1 MTKSASPANGPANTG
16 FGIPYLTGDQIR
28 SSFIEFFQSKAHTYV
43 PSSPVVPHDDPTLL
57 FINAGMNQFKSALLG
72 ENREGWKRVANSQK
86 CIRVSGKHNDLDEVG
101 RDTYHHTLF
110 EMLGNWSFGDYYKKE
125 AISWAWELL
134 TEVWKLPKDRLFASV
149 YKNDDEAMEI
159 WKTRTDI
166 PHDRILRF
174 GDKEN
179 FWEMGDVGPCGPCS
193 EIHFDMGDPET
204 REATF
209 ADPVHGVNGTN
220 ARYIEIWNLV
230 FMQFERIAGGDL
242 KPLKNKN
249 VDTGM
254 GFERAC
260 SVIQGSGS
268 NYETDVF
275 RPLIDTIAELSGA
288 PYDKGVAGTAH
299 RVIADHIRA
308 LSFAIADGATPG
320 NEGRGY
326 VLRRILRRAS
336 KFARELGQK
345 DPFLYKIVPA
355 LTALMGGAY
364 PELKARQDY
373 IAQVIRA
380 EEERFGKT
388 LDLGLDRFAKVADQA
403 KAKGQGMI
411 DGVEVFTLYDTY
423 GFPTDLTRLLAEEQG
438 LSIDEAGYKA
448 HMEEQRER
456 ARGAAKFTAAI
467 AGDEGWT
474 ILAPGL
480 DTEFVGYD
488 TLEAATPVLRYREEG
503 DTILLVTARTPFY
516 AEAGG
521 QVGDTGT
528 IRGEGV
534 ELNVLDTVKVFD
546 MVVHKCALAGGLL
559 TPDAFKKAFGTVDG
573 RARGAAVRNHSA
585 THLLHAALRQVLGDH
600 VQQQGSRVAPEGL
613 RFDFTHHSG
622 VSAEEL
628 RRVEAI
634 VNEKILANLAVAHS
648 VHGIDEAKSM
658 GAMAL
663 FGEKY
668 GDRVRVIR
676 MGDGENQYSM
686 ELCGGTHASATG
698 QIGFFKIT
706 SESSI
711 ASGVRRIEAVTGAG
725 ALDLVNSRF
734 DRLAEIGSALK
745 ARPGEEPAK
754 VAELAQRLKGAEKEL
769 HELRLF
775 KATQQAK
782 VLLEEKGKT
791 VGGFTVVVS
800 KIDAADKDSQSA
812 FLDAAAA
819 LLPSGVG
826 VFTAV
831 SGDSLSIFA
840 LVGKGAQAKVKAGD
854 LIKELGPIADAKG
867 GGQGSGRARGGGGVA
882 GAGIGIGRP
891 EVGGWKLVVGRR
903 MEDPGIVPIDRGCFS
918 VFPGAHQPAL
928 IFLYQLPT
936 TNGKEQS
943 TESIFPP

>member
-1 MTKSASPANGPANTG
+1 MTNPASTPEKTSSATASG
-16 FGIPYLTGDQIR
+16 FSIPFMTGDQIR
-28 SSFIEFFQSKAHTYV
+28 ASFIEFFKSKGHTYV

-110 EMLGNWSFGDYYKKE
+110 EMLGNWSFGDYYKQE

-159 WKTRTDI
+159 WKTQTDI
-166 PHDRILRF
+166 SHDRILRF

-193 EIHFDMGDPET
+193 EIHFDIGDPET

-209 ADPVHGVNGTN
+209 ADPILGVNGTN

-230 FMQFERIAGGDL
+230 FMQFERLAGGDL

-275 RPLIDTIAELSGA
+275 RPLIDKIAELSA
-288 PYDKGVAGTAH
+288 TPYGKGVDGTPH

-345 DPFLYKIVPA
+345 DPFLFRLVPA
-355 LTALMGGAY
+355 LADLMGGAY

-388 LDLGLDRFAKVADQA
+388 LDLGLDRFAKVAEQA
-403 KAKGQGMI
+403 KAKKQTEI

-438 LSIDEAGYKA
+438 LTIDEAGYAA
-448 HMEEQRER
+448 HMDEQRER

-488 TLEAATPVLRYREEG
+488 SLSAEMPVLRYREEG
-503 DTILLVTARTPFY
+503 DTVLLVAARTPFY

-521 QVGDTGT
+521 QVGDIGT
-528 IRGEGV
+528 IEGQGV
-534 ELNVLDTVKVFD
+534 TLRVLDTVKVFD

-559 TPDAFKKAFGTVDG
+559 TPDALKQAKGSVDAEA
-573 RARGAAVRNHSA
+573 RAAAVRNHSA
-585 THLLHAALRQVLGDH
+585 THLLHAALREVLGDH

-622 VSAEEL
+622 VSLDEI
-628 RRVEAI
+628 RRVETI
-634 VNEKILANLAVAHS
+634 VNAQILKNLDISHS
-648 VHGIDEAKSM
+648 VHGIDEAKAL

-676 MGDGENQYSM
+676 MGNASAGQNKNPFSM
-686 ELCGGTHASATG
+686 ELCGGTHATATG
-698 QIGFFKIT
+698 QIGLFKIT

-725 ALDLVNSRF
+725 ALSLVNDRF
-734 DRLAEIGSALK
+734 DRLAEIGSSLK
-745 ARPGEEPAK
+745 AKPGDEPVK
-754 VAELAQRLKGAEKEL
+754 VAELAARLKGAEKEL
-769 HELRLF
+769 AELRLF

-782 VLLEEKGKT
+782 VLLAEKSRIAGDAT
-791 VGGFTVVVS
+791 LVVA
-800 KIDAADKDSQSA
+800 KIDAADKESQNA

-831 SGDSLSIFA
+831 SGDALSIFA
-840 LVGKGAQAKVKAGD
+840 VVGKAAQAKIKAGD

-867 GGQGSGRARGGGGVA
+867 GGRPDRAQAGSKA
-882 GAGIGIGRP
+882 
-891 EVGGWKLVVGRR
+891 
-903 MEDPGIVPIDRGCFS
+903 IDKEAAVLAAAEQLLTR
-918 VFPGAHQPAL
+918 VFG
-928 IFLYQLPT
+928 
-936 TNGKEQS
+936 
-943 TESIFPP
+943 